1 MVDADRTFAVASDNS
16 LVDLI
21 RSARRRLVVIAP
33 ALTDPVA
40 DAIADRLPELGPLSI
55 SVIVDADPEV
65 YRLGFGTEKALD
77 RLREACDRNLFDL
90 RVQFGVRIGVVVSD
104 QITMVFSPVPQLI
117 EAGSRSSAKP
127 NAIILGGTAPDRLAD
142 AAGAESAGGSE
153 KQEIGAQALTPEDV
167 QAVKQDL
174 KANPPQQFDIA
185 RALRVFN
192 SEVQYVD
199 LKVEEYRLS
208 RRQVALPPDL
218 VEVGDEQLR
227 EQISSRMRMPAI
239 EKLEI
244 PVKTESGVEVFKVDD
259 TWFDGERKRIMN
271 RYTFVVRN
279 FGHVILRHDREDFDK
294 EIARFAENLQI
305 YYEGILS
312 ALNSLAIDLESRL
325 VKEYLPKWQAHP
337 PPRFA
342 RHSLV
347 PTEQD
352 IEQEL
357 RSIARWRQWVF
368 GKNAATCS
376 RSDHLPVVGRQIA

>member
-77 RLREACDRNLFDL
+77 GLREACDRNLFDL

-199 LKVEEYRLS
+199 LKVEEYRL
-208 RRQVALPPDL
+208 
-218 VEVGDEQLR
+218 R
-227 EQISSRMRMPAI
+227 EAGCSS
-239 EKLEI
+239 
-244 PVKTESGVEVFKVDD
+244 
-259 TWFDGERKRIMN
+259 
-271 RYTFVVRN
+271 
-279 FGHVILRHDREDFDK
+279 
-294 EIARFAENLQI
+294 AR
-305 YYEGILS
+305 
-312 ALNSLAIDLESRL
+312 
-325 VKEYLPKWQAHP
+325 P
-337 PPRFA
+337 
-342 RHSLV
+342 
-347 PTEQD
+347 
-352 IEQEL
+352 
-357 RSIARWRQWVF
+357 
-368 GKNAATCS
+368 C
-376 RSDHLPVVGRQIA
+376 

>member
-199 LKVEEYRLS
+199 LKVEEYRL
-208 RRQVALPPDL
+208 
-218 VEVGDEQLR
+218 R
-227 EQISSRMRMPAI
+227 EAGCSS
-239 EKLEI
+239 
-244 PVKTESGVEVFKVDD
+244 
-259 TWFDGERKRIMN
+259 
-271 RYTFVVRN
+271 
-279 FGHVILRHDREDFDK
+279 
-294 EIARFAENLQI
+294 AR
-305 YYEGILS
+305 
-312 ALNSLAIDLESRL
+312 
-325 VKEYLPKWQAHP
+325 P
-337 PPRFA
+337 
-342 RHSLV
+342 
-347 PTEQD
+347 
-352 IEQEL
+352 
-357 RSIARWRQWVF
+357 
-368 GKNAATCS
+368 C
-376 RSDHLPVVGRQIA
+376 

>member
-185 RALRVFN
+185 RALR
-192 SEVQYVD
+192 
-199 LKVEEYRLS
+199 
-208 RRQVALPPDL
+208 
-218 VEVGDEQLR
+218 
-227 EQISSRMRMPAI
+227 
-239 EKLEI
+239 
-244 PVKTESGVEVFKVDD
+244 
-259 TWFDGERKRIMN
+259 GEA
-271 RYTFVVRN
+271 
-279 FGHVILRHDREDFDK
+279 FDK

>member
-1 MVDADRTFAVASDNS
+1 
-16 LVDLI
+16 
-21 RSARRRLVVIAP
+21 
-33 ALTDPVA
+33 
-40 DAIADRLPELGPLSI
+40 
-55 SVIVDADPEV
+55 
-65 YRLGFGTEKALD
+65 
-77 RLREACDRNLFDL
+77 
-90 RVQFGVRIGVVVSD
+90 
-104 QITMVFSPVPQLI
+104 
-117 EAGSRSSAKP
+117 
-127 NAIILGGTAPDRLAD
+127 
-142 AAGAESAGGSE
+142 
-153 KQEIGAQALTPEDV
+153 
-167 QAVKQDL
+167 
-174 KANPPQQFDIA
+174 
-185 RALRVFN
+185 
-192 SEVQYVD
+192 
-199 LKVEEYRLS
+199 
-208 RRQVALPPDL
+208 
-218 VEVGDEQLR
+218 
-227 EQISSRMRMPAI
+227 MPAI

-279 FGHVILRHDREDFDK
+279 FGHVILRHDREAVDK

-312 ALNSLAIDLESRL
+312 ALNSLAIDLESKL